1 MVFIAVILIIIGVL
15 NVFARDLVW
24 KLTALGNAREGVES
38 RRTRAW
44 DARRIGAG
52 LALALLGIVILVREQ
67 PGAGPVAPYPGAAA
81 YRLGSDPAVEEA
93 IARQELSADELGGI
107 DWYRVA
113 AEITEA
119 EIVGYYARETRAGAC
134 DSAEKPLIVCAGP
147 DRTARFRTV
156 ALAGDEILLG
166 VY

>member
-1 MVFIAVILIIIGVL
+1 MAFVAVIMIIIGVL

-24 KLTALGNAREGVES
+24 KLTSVSNGMEGVAS
-38 RRTRAW
+38 QRTRAW
-44 DARRIGAG
+44 DIRRIGAG
-52 LALALLGIVILVREQ
+52 LALALLGIIILVREQ
-67 PGAGPVAPYPGAAA
+67 PNAGPVAPYPGAVA
-81 YRLGSDPAVEEA
+81 YRRGSDPAVEDA

-113 AEITEA
+113 AEVNEVD
-119 EIVGYYARETRAGAC
+119 IVGYYARETKAGAC
-134 DSAEKPLIVCAGP
+134 DSAEKPLIVCTGP